1 MAIATRMGSQISGQN
16 QAIRNANDGISLS
29 QTAQGAMQSIVA
41 NLQTMRS
48 LAVQASN
55 ATYSA
60 SDRASMNAEVLQL
73 KSEIDRVAAST
84 TFNGVNLLD
93 GSFTAKNFQV
103 GANNT
108 SNDVI
113 QVAAIGNMQTT
124 SLQSDSS
131 TVAGNVTTAA
141 LNAGDLTLNGYQVG
155 ASQVFGAPG
164 QTADSAFSIAQ
175 AIDGVSSK
183 SGVNAI
189 ANATTLTGTGP
200 TSFTAVA
207 ANTFSI
213 NGFNVGAIAAGS
225 NAAGQ
230 GANAAAAINLI
241 SAQTGVTAA
250 ADAVTGALTLT
261 ASDGRNINIGMNG
274 TASTLQASYTN
285 VTALGAQL
293 GLSATQ
299 IGTQALTVNTGAI
312 DAASSNQA
320 LGGATPGTLAG
331 GAAGSGASTIGSGS
345 LYVNLNNPATGNSTG
360 NPNVDIGAVSLSA
373 AGGSIAGGTALTTTA
388 TSAIKALS
396 ASTVM
401 HNLAVTIGDG
411 SKSETI
417 SIGDVTLGTNAATNA
432 ANLATAINA
441 ALATVGGTGAT
452 GSVTVG
458 TGGLIY
464 TGGATAGLL
473 NGAFNSASDKLTT
486 MTLALGGVA
495 ENSTTAT
502 SIQNAANSLFTG
514 AETWGTMNYGGAVG
528 NGMAVADALSAAM
541 YTASGDAASGVP
553 TAYASTGGTGSTSAG
568 VVSYT
573 YTAGAVVS
581 SAGLVGTAGTATV
594 QASGAAGTTTT
605 VTGATTITGATNYS
619 VSLNAG
625 GGVNTSTLATQ
636 TGFTT
641 AQLGVQMTAAG
652 PAQSGAGTIAA
663 GTFFA
668 NGQSVGAITLNAAVA
683 ATAATTT
690 VANAASFSVGYL
702 SGSAAGANTGQ
713 INDLTVKVGT
723 GSVLNLGP
731 INLTGNTTKDAAT
744 IAAAINA
751 QAAGTVSVTGNAIT
765 NTSGSGLSFGL
776 GGTSQNATTAA
787 SDLTAAENVLGLSSS
802 SYFGSRAYGGAAG
815 NGIAI
820 ANAITTALA
829 AATGGAAVNGRAVSD
844 ANGVVSIISGTSQ
857 TLLTMPTTLNA
868 AQLMAA
874 QGALSAQTGFS
885 TTQLGGN
892 AASAAT
898 AVATR
903 GSVSLT
909 SSSASGINIGGNAA
923 ASAGFTMGAT
933 VATAT
938 SAVSSVDVTTQTNAS
953 NAIAAIDGAI
963 NTVNTAMGL
972 MGAVQ
977 NRFQSVVTNL
987 QTGVQNLTA
996 AQSRIQDTDF
1006 AATTASLTQAQILQ
1020 QAGTAMLAQANA
1032 MPNAVL
1038 TLLK

>member
-1 MAIATRMGSQISGQN
+1 MAMYINTNIASLNAQANLANSQSTLATDIQRLSSGLRINSAADDAAGMAIATRMGSQISGQN

-41 NLQTMRS
+41 NLQSMRS

-73 KSEIDRVAAST
+73 KNEIDRVAAST
-84 TFNGVNLLD
+84 AFNGVNLLD

-113 QVAAIGNMQTT
+113 QVAAIGNMQTS

-131 TVAGNVTTAA
+131 AVAGTATTAA
-141 LNAGDLTLNGYQVG
+141 LNAGDLTLNGFQVG

-175 AIDGVSSK
+175 AIDGISSK

-200 TSFTAVA
+200 TAFTAVT

-241 SAQTGVTAA
+241 SAQTGVTAT

-261 ASDGRNINIGMNG
+261 ASDGRNINVGMNG
-274 TASTLQASYTN
+274 TTTTLSSAYTS

-299 IGTQALTVNTGAI
+299 IGTQALSANAGTIDTASNNVASAGGGTIVSGAVATTASTISAGSLFANGI
-312 DAASSNQA
+312 DVGSIQLAASTAAVAS
-320 LGGATPGTLAG
+320 TGTLAATTGNFTVASGQMGTVTDLTATIG
-331 GAAGSGASTIGSGS
+331 GTTKTIGSVA
-345 LYVNLNNPATGNSTG
+345 LTGNASTDAATLAAAI
-360 NPNVDIGAVSLSA
+360 NAQFSGAVTVSGATITNASGTNTIGFGLTTATNLSA
-373 AGGSIAGGTALTTTA
+373 AQATANVNQLTSLTGLGSTYFGKQAFGGLGGNA
-388 TSAIKALS
+388 
-396 ASTVM
+396 
-401 HNLAVTIGDG
+401 NAV
-411 SKSETI
+411 
-417 SIGDVTLGTNAATNA
+417 
-432 ANLATAINA
+432 ATAINT
-441 ALATVGGTGAT
+441 ALANAT
-452 GSVTVG
+452 GGSAVNGTASANTTTGIVTVTSG
-458 TGGLIY
+458 T
-464 TGGATAGLL
+464 
-473 NGAFNSASDKLTT
+473 SAAVLT
-486 MTLALGGVA
+486 MASG
-495 ENSTTAT
+495 E
-502 SIQNAANSLFTG
+502 AASN
-514 AETWGTMNYGGAVG
+514 
-528 NGMAVADALSAAM
+528 LSA
-541 YTASGDAASGVP
+541 
-553 TAYASTGGTGSTSAG
+553 
-568 VVSYT
+568 
-573 YTAGAVVS
+573 
-581 SAGLVGTAGTATV
+581 
-594 QASGAAGTTTT
+594 
-605 VTGATTITGATNYS
+605 
-619 VSLNAG
+619 
-625 GGVNTSTLATQ
+625 
-636 TGFTT
+636 TGFST
-641 AQLGVQMTAAG
+641 AQLGYQTTATAA
-652 PAQSGAGTIAA
+652 PQATAGTIAA
-663 GTFFA
+663 GSFLA
-668 NGQSVGAITLNAAVA
+668 NGQSVGAITLNASVA
-683 ATAATTT
+683 ATAATSSVANGGTFT
-690 VANAASFSVGYL
+690 VAA
-702 SGSAAGANTGQ
+702 GSAQNLS
-713 INDLTVKVGT
+713 DLTVQLGAGT
-723 GSVLNLGP
+723 AQALGN
-731 INLTGNTTKDAAT
+731 IHLTGTAATDAVT
-744 IAAAINA
+744 IAAAINSA
-751 QAAGTVSVTGNAIT
+751 LGLTGSSQVWANGSTGVIT
-765 NTSGSGLSFGL
+765 NSSGQALTFGL
-776 GGTSQNATTAA
+776 GGVSQNTTTAA
-787 SDLTAAENVLGLSSS
+787 SDLTQASTALGLGN
-802 SYFGSRAYGGAAG
+802 SYFGTRASGGAVG

-820 ANAITTALA
+820 AAAISTALA
-829 AATGGAAVNGRAVSD
+829 AATGGAAVNGQAVAD
-844 ANGVVSIISGTSQ
+844 ATTGVVSVISGTSQ
-857 TLLTMPTTLNA
+857 TALTMPTTLNA

-874 QGALSAQTGFS
+874 QGALSAQSGFS
-885 TTQLGGN
+885 TAQLGGN
-892 AASAAT
+892 AASAAL
-898 AVATR
+898 AAATR
-903 GSVSLT
+903 GTVSLT

-923 ASAGFTMGAT
+923 ASAGFTVGAT

>member
-1 MAIATRMGSQISGQN
+1 MYINTNIVSLNAQANLANSQSTLATDIQRLSSGLRINSAADDAAGMAIATRMGSQISGQN

-84 TFNGVNLLD
+84 QFNGVNLLD
-93 GSFTAKNFQV
+93 GTFTAKNFQV

-113 QVAAIGNMQTT
+113 QVASIANMQTT

-131 TVAGNVTTAA
+131 AVAGTSTTAA

-175 AIDGVSSK
+175 AIDGISSQ

-213 NGFNVGAIAAGS
+213 NGFNVGAIAAGG

-241 SAQTGVTAA
+241 SAQTGVTAS

-261 ASDGRNINIGMNG
+261 ASDGRNINVGMNG
-274 TASTLQASYTN
+274 TTTTLSSAYTG

-299 IGTQALTVNTGAI
+299 IGTQALSANAGTVDTASNNVAAAGGGTVVSSAVATTTSTISAGSLFANGIDVGAIQLAASTAAVASTSSLAATTGSFTVASGQMGTVTDLTATIGGTTKTIGSVALTGNANI
-312 DAASSNQA
+312 DAA
-320 LGGATPGTLAG
+320 TLA
-331 GAAGSGASTIGSGS
+331 AAINSQFSGAVNVSNATITNASGANTIS
-345 LYVNLNNPATGNSTG
+345 FGLTTATN
-360 NPNVDIGAVSLSA
+360 LSA
-373 AGGSIAGGTALTTTA
+373 AQATANVNQLTSLTG
-388 TSAIKALS
+388 L
-396 ASTVM
+396 ASTYFGKQAYGGLGG
-401 HNLAVTIGDG
+401 NANAV
-411 SKSETI
+411 
-417 SIGDVTLGTNAATNA
+417 
-432 ANLATAINA
+432 ATAINT
-441 ALATVGGTGAT
+441 ALANA
-452 GSVTVG
+452 
-458 TGGLIY
+458 
-464 TGGATAGLL
+464 TGGA
-473 NGAFNSASDKLTT
+473 
-486 MTLALGGVA
+486 
-495 ENSTTAT
+495 
-502 SIQNAANSLFTG
+502 
-514 AETWGTMNYGGAVG
+514 AV
-528 NGMAVADALSAAM
+528 N
-541 YTASGDAASGVP
+541 
-553 TAYASTGGTGSTSAG
+553 
-568 VVSYT
+568 
-573 YTAGAVVS
+573 
-581 SAGLVGTAGTATV
+581 GTATANTTTGIV
-594 QASGAAGTTTT
+594 TVSGGTSAAVLTMASGEAA
-605 VTGATTITGATNYS
+605 
-619 VSLNAG
+619 
-625 GGVNTSTLATQ
+625 STLSA
-636 TGFTT
+636 TGFST
-641 AQLGVQMTAAG
+641 AQLGYQTTAAG
-652 PAQSGAGTIAA
+652 APQATAGTIAA
-663 GTFFA
+663 GSFLA
-668 NGQSVGAITLNAAVA
+668 NGQSVGAITLNASVA
-683 ATAATTT
+683 ATAATSSVANGGTFT
-690 VANAASFSVGYL
+690 VAA
-702 SGSAAGANTGQ
+702 GSAQNLS
-713 INDLTVKVGT
+713 DLTVQLGSGT
-723 GSVLNLGP
+723 AQALGN
-731 INLTGNTTKDAAT
+731 IHLTGTAATDAVT
-744 IAAAINA
+744 IAAAINTA
-751 QAAGTVSVTGNAIT
+751 LGLTGSSQVWANGSTGVIT
-765 NTSGSGLSFGL
+765 NSSGQALTFGL
-776 GGTSQNATTAA
+776 AGVSQNSTTAA
-787 SDLTAAENVLGLSSS
+787 SDLTQASTVLGLGN
-802 SYFGSRAYGGAAG
+802 SYFGTRASGGAVG

-820 ANAITTALA
+820 AAAISTALA
-829 AATGGAAVNGRAVSD
+829 AATGGAAVNGQAV
-844 ANGVVSIISGTSQ
+844 ANATTGVVSVISGTSQ
-857 TLLTMPTTLNA
+857 TALTMPTTLNA

-874 QGALSAQTGFS
+874 QGALSAQSGFS
-885 TTQLGGN
+885 TAQLGGN
-892 AASAAT
+892 AASAAL
-898 AVATR
+898 AAATR
-903 GSVSLT
+903 GTVSLT
-909 SSSASGINIGGNAA
+909 STSASGINIGGNAA
-923 ASAGFTMGAT
+923 ASAGFTVGAT

-953 NAIAAIDGAI
+953 NAISAIDGAI
-963 NTVNTAMGL
+963 NMVNTAMGL